1 MSLIN
6 EDDAISRKVVLDKIE
21 EVCFSKK
28 QEWVD
33 FRVSQGS
40 NGQRDLII
48 KFIESLPSISEN
60 PNKWIPVSERLPGD
74 KDVEV
79 LTTDINDYL
88 ITAYYWSDDEEW
100 RDSNDYRR
108 INVTAW
114 MPLPEPYKKSRN

>member
-6 EDDAISRKVVLDKIE
+6 EDDAISRKVVLDKIK
-21 EVCFSKK
+21 EVCFSRK
-28 QEWVD
+28 QKWVD
-33 FRVSQGS
+33 FRVSYGS